1 MDKSGTQAVIDGYT
15 AAATPEL
22 IARFEGLHTQDVYAP
37 VIDLLPATPV
47 HIADI
52 GAGTS
57 RDAAW
62 FARQG
67 HCVLAVEPVRAL
79 REAGM
84 ALHVNTGRLAWL
96 DDRLPRFAETQKH
109 GPFGLVTLCA
119 VWHHLDDDDR
129 LLALA
134 SLARITASGGT
145 LIMSLRHGPGTEG
158 RTAFPVSAAATMQA
172 ARRAGFAIVRK
183 ADADSVQPGNRSRGV
198 RWTWLVL
205 EKTRRPTPMNVR

>member
-1 MDKSGTQAVIDGYT
+1 MDKLGTQAVIDGYI

-22 IARFEGLHTQDVYAP
+22 IARFDSLHTQDVYAP

-62 FARQG
+62 FAQQG
-67 HCVLAVEPVRAL
+67 HRVLAVEPVKAL

-84 ALHVNTGRLAWL
+84 ARHADTAQIAWL
-96 DDRLPRFAETQKH
+96 DDRLPHLAETQKH

-119 VWHHLDDDDR
+119 VWHHLDESDR

-134 SLARITASGGT
+134 SLARITAPGGM
-145 LIMSLRHGPGTEG
+145 LIMSLRHGPGAEG
-158 RTAFPVSAAATMQA
+158 RTAFPVSAAATAQA
-172 ARRAGFAIVRK
+172 AQYAGFALVRR
-183 ADADSVQPGNRSRGV
+183 ADAESAQPGNRSQGI

-205 EKTRRPTPMNVR
+205 EKSL